1 MILKHECIKENKQEQ
16 MSGIFESIRSQV
28 EDVLFQWSKKEE
40 EYLAVIQQ
48 LKDENNRMEV
58 SIADLKQEL
67 EFITKQF
74 DESQMKERKLAVEI
88 EKLKL
93 DNAILDTSQ
102 TRKKWRFIL

>member
-1 MILKHECIKENKQEQ
+1 

-28 EDVLFQWSKKEE
+28 EDVLFQWHRKEE
-40 EYLAVIQQ
+40 EYLSTIQQ
-48 LKDENNRMEV
+48 LKEENIHLTV

-74 DESQMKERKLAVEI
+74 DESQTKEKKLILEM

-93 DNAILDTSQ
+93 DNAILDT
-102 TRKKWRFIL
+102 TRASKKRWRFIL